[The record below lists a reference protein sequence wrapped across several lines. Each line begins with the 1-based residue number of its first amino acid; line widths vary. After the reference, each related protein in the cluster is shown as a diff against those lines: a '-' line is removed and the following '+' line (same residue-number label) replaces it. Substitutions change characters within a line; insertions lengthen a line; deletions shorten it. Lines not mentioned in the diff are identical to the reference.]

1 MLALARRLPELRAA
15 VGSDLDGRGAGRERV
30 LAAAMRIL
38 DQGVIRT
45 GGEEYAQENGTHGL
59 ATLLREH
66 VTVRAG
72 ELMLRYPGKGGIQ
85 RSVRIRDEEL
95 VRAVK
100 AMRRAGQAPDR
111 LLAYRED
118 GGWYEIPRA

>member
-100 AMRRAGQAPDR
+100 AMRRAGHATDR